1 LNVDDIKEKKD
12 HEFEPE
18 DIIKE
23 SIAIDIEKQT
33 LEKILEKYQ
42 KLEGISLEDLKKRYK
57 NTEMRKL
64 KSKFIIEVVKTTE
77 MNQRQVAE
85 LLEMSEMSVSRYVNN
100 L

>member
-1 LNVDDIKEKKD
+1 
-12 HEFEPE
+12 
-18 DIIKE
+18 
-23 SIAIDIEKQT
+23 
-33 LEKILEKYQ
+33 
-42 KLEGISLEDLKKRYK
+42 
-57 NTEMRKL
+57 MRKL